1 MEFRVYFK
9 RFIWRGRGT
18 FREAIPIFTM
28 LILSTENKEEERGG
42 GGDDEKTT
50 EQSLSLR
57 GCRLSPSVSR
67 CKVKIFHLQYSSY
80 INLSSTSDLRGNFE
94 TDIYRCS
101 FRKMQNNRDTH
112 HRRREKSAGAKESI
126 RRFRHFFPSR
136 SEIGA
141 SHTPP
146 RSLVPHPCSFLGQRD
161 DLCFP
166 PLLFSPFPL
175 FLTPPL
181 FTSHPS
187 FLSLSLSLPSPFFL
201 YLFLLS
207 IWEGRSRLRALRV

>member
-1 MEFRVYFK
+1 
-9 RFIWRGRGT
+9 
-18 FREAIPIFTM
+18 
-28 LILSTENKEEERGG
+28 
-42 GGDDEKTT
+42 
-50 EQSLSLR
+50 
-57 GCRLSPSVSR
+57 
-67 CKVKIFHLQYSSY
+67 
-80 INLSSTSDLRGNFE
+80 
-94 TDIYRCS
+94 
-101 FRKMQNNRDTH
+101 MQNNRDTH

-187 FLSLSLSLPSPFFL
+187 FLSLSLSLPETIATDSQADEEEAADVRW
-201 YLFLLS
+201 S
-207 IWEGRSRLRALRV
+207 RRNVESEGFSEGGRWRWLIGSDPGTIRRTPWQSGNDESGMKTDPNGNLVRS

>member
-1 MEFRVYFK
+1 
-9 RFIWRGRGT
+9 
-18 FREAIPIFTM
+18 
-28 LILSTENKEEERGG
+28 
-42 GGDDEKTT
+42 
-50 EQSLSLR
+50 
-57 GCRLSPSVSR
+57 
-67 CKVKIFHLQYSSY
+67 
-80 INLSSTSDLRGNFE
+80 
-94 TDIYRCS
+94 
-101 FRKMQNNRDTH
+101 MQNNRDTH

-187 FLSLSLSLPSPFFL
+187 FLSLSLSPLPFLPLPLSPL
-201 YLFLLS
+201 HLGGKKPLASVACLNVND
-207 IWEGRSRLRALRV
+207 ERMRRRRRRRLRRRIVGVYRRRRFGSLGRR